1 MEIINILG
9 REGVDAVNH
18 CHHCYH
24 ANRSQGRRKSES
36 YCWRRRFFCAAFLF
50 STSHKSVCSV
60 KIPRHVLPFESLVWL
75 EFHARG
81 WIVLPNQVAL
91 TVSVRSLKL
100 QFHCGKTTLSAFP
113 RETPITG
120 SNTQQEAVFLLILH
134 GSNPTTLSATLS
146 LPRPWTWI
154 VWNVNF
160 NCCHSARR
168 FFINRAHPIVKK
180 SVIKLKIDL
189 MSRSYSFNTAHWTV
203 RVAVL
208 GANTADNTPWFA
220 LSCYCTWTW
229 GKQRERRRINP
240 ARDWLI

>member
-1 MEIINILG
+1 MKIINILG
-9 REGVDAVNH
+9 REGVDAVYH
-18 CHHCYH
+18 SYHSYH

-100 QFHCGKTTLSAFP
+100 QFHYRERQHSPTIPAFP

-120 SNTQQEAVFLLILH
+120 SDKQQEAVSF
-134 GSNPTTLSATLS
+134 
-146 LPRPWTWI
+146 W
-154 VWNVNF
+154 
-160 NCCHSARR
+160 
-168 FFINRAHPIVKK
+168 FFTG
-180 SVIKLKIDL
+180 VIQPHYQPHYHCLDL
-189 MSRSYSFNTAHWTV
+189 E
-203 RVAVL
+203 
-208 GANTADNTPWFA
+208 PE
-220 LSCYCTWTW
+220 SCGTWTSTVAT
-229 GKQRERRRINP
+229 QLAASLSTERTRLLKRVLLNWKSISCP
-240 ARDWLI
+240 AVTHSTPPTELFE